1 MKPTITYPDF
11 AKLDLRMGRVLDAT
25 IPKGSEHLIRCVVDF
40 GKELGEKIIF
50 SGIKH
55 WYSPKDLIG
64 KTLPY
69 LINLEPKKLMNENSQ
84 GMLIAAAPEEEPG
97 KPIAVLL
104 LPDQKVEPGT
114 KII

>member
-11 AKLDLRMGRVLDAT
+11 AKLDLRMGLVKEAAF
-25 IPKGSEHLIRCVVDF
+25 PEGSQHLIRCVVDF
-40 GKELGEKIIF
+40 GKELGERIIF

-55 WYSPKDLIG
+55 WYSPEDLIG

-69 LINLEPKKLMNENSQ
+69 LINLEPKKMMNEDSQ
-84 GMLIAAAPEEEPG
+84 GMLITAAPEEEPG
-97 KPIAVLL
+97 KSTAVLL
-104 LPDQKVEPGT
+104 LPDQKIPPGT